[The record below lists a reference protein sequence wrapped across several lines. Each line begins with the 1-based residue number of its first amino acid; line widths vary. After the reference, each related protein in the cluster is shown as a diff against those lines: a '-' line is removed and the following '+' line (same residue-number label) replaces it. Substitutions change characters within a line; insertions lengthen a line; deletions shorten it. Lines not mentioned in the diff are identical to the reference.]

1 VPASCESWEL
11 QAGDALQSSMTSQRV
26 LQEANVP
33 GIPSAQG
40 VCPSDCLDFAQ
51 DGAAFLLCGRVG
63 VAAAPGVTVQT
74 QRMACKCLLIYHQRE
89 VQLQPIGVFSICQL
103 INKICIAD
111 EFYLHK
117 S

>member
-1 VPASCESWEL
+1 MA
-11 QAGDALQSSMTSQRV
+11 
-26 LQEANVP
+26 AN
-33 GIPSAQG
+33 
-40 VCPSDCLDFAQ
+40 
-51 DGAAFLLCGRVG
+51 
-63 VAAAPGVTVQT
+63 PGVTVQT
-74 QRMACKCLLIYHQRE
+74 QLMACECLLIYHQHE